1 MPKLVKKYDY
11 HGELLT
17 VREIVEKSGLSKSTV
32 LSRIRN
38 GEPITEQARQC
49 KDIYSEKR
57 AVLRKYGYKV

>member
-17 VREIVEKSGLSKSTV
+17 VREIVKKSGLSKSTV

-38 GEPITEQARQC
+38 GEPITEQAKQC

>member
-1 MPKLVKKYDY
+1 MPKLVKRYDY

-38 GEPITEQARQC
+38 GEPIEKQAKQC

-57 AVLRKYGYKV
+57 EVLRRYGYKV

>member
-49 KDIYSEKR
+49 KDIYAEKR